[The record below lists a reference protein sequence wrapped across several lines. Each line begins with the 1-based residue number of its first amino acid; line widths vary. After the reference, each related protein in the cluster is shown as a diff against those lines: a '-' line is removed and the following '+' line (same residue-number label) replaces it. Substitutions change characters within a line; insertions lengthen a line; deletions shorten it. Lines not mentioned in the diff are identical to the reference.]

1 MTTKEKIK
9 EYVDDHFN
17 CFGFFPCDV
26 EVDGK
31 IYLYEDYMKI
41 IFPEVTILCINRH
54 FLPTRLNIL

>member
-26 EVDGK
+26 EVDG
-31 IYLYEDYMKI
+31 
-41 IFPEVTILCINRH
+41 EVYPVSYTHLRAH
-54 FLPTRLNIL
+54 ETG

>member
-9 EYVDDHFN
+9 EYVDVDDHFN

-26 EVDGK
+26 EVDDK

-41 IFPEVTILCINRH
+41 IFPEVTI
-54 FLPTRLNIL
+54 

>member
-26 EVDGK
+26 EVDVEV
-31 IYLYEDYMKI
+31 YLYEEYMKI
-41 IFPEVTILCINRH
+41 IFPEVTI
-54 FLPTRLNIL
+54 